1 MANQENSSLSYKT
14 LDREQYLDYHN
25 TLDGKD
31 KKFSKVAI
39 GMWDFMKAWD
49 TWPVRILEEDGKI
62 ISVCFM
68 KISGQAKYKV
78 LFISNIFTPEQ
89 GRGKGSAREMLHRNI
104 LEAVSLGATSI
115 RLDCNKKALGFYDK
129 LGFTYWGTTIS
140 MSMFCDL
147 PINERGIECIKQT
160 KNMSAIEVLNHYSPD
175 LKSAKIKWIAKKVKK
190 HKEFDFGHPSRYED
204 FLSLVKFKTLE
215 IED

>member
-129 LGFTYWGTTIS
+129 LGFTYWGTTIGK
-140 MSMFCDL
+140 SMFCDL
-147 PINERGIECIKQT
+147 PINNKGIEYFKEL
-160 KNMSAIEVLNHYSPD
+160 K
-175 LKSAKIKWIAKKVKK
+175 LKSAEEILHSYPSELTKAKIKWIQKKVKK
-190 HKEFDFGHPSRYED
+190 HKEFDFGHESRYNE
-204 FLSLVKFKTLE
+204 FVTLTTYSS
-215 IED
+215 IKI